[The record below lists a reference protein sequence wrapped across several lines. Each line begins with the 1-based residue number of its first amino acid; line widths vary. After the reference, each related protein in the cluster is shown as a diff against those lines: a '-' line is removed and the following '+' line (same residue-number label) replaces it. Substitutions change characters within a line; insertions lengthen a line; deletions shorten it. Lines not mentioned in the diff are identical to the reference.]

1 MKKVFLLLCVLCAFT
16 VSSYAQ
22 IDSTFVDS
30 TLTELSDSAKFTK
43 DEVITIVK
51 QFTDFAIEQAEKTP
65 DTKNPMEWIGWGIA
79 ALLALVASIRELFFN
94 KKKE

>member
-1 MKKVFLLLCVLCAFT
+1 MRKVLLLLVLFVLAIG
-16 VSSYAQ
+16 VNAQ

-65 DTKNPMEWIGWGIA
+65 DTKNPMDWIGWGVA
-79 ALLALVASIRELFFN
+79 ALLALIALLGRFF
-94 KKKE
+94 KKK